1 MTGAAAVQRYLV
13 LASSLLI
20 QVCLGGVYAWSVFV
34 PWLVE
39 DHGLTTTQTQ
49 AVFGTTIAVFTVVM
63 VYSGRVVERLG
74 PRVLTAIAGVLFA
87 GGYAVA
93 SLSGASFVGLLAG
106 IGVLAG
112 AGIGAGY
119 VCPLTVSMKWFPD
132 HKGLI
137 TGITVAGF
145 AGGAVVLSIGAQRLW
160 SAGLSVP
167 QVLLAVGLVYGAVIV
182 LSGLTLAVPPAGAG
196 HRSRVEVLPIVR
208 QPLFWSLVVG
218 MFSGTF
224 AGLLIIGNL
233 KPLALS
239 EGISAPAATAAIS
252 ALAFG
257 NAAGR
262 ILWGWLYDRVGQPV
276 IPVSL
281 LVLGGT
287 VAALALAR
295 TDVAFILCAA
305 AVGFGFGACFVVY
318 AAHVA
323 AQWGAA
329 AVGAVYPLVFLAY
342 GLSGIMG
349 PLTGGWLF
357 DTTSSYGPAITVGA
371 VLTTVSAGV
380 LALRHRRPVADRA

>member
-1 MTGAAAVQRYLV
+1 MQRYLV
-13 LASSLLI
+13 LAAALLI

-34 PWLVE
+34 PWLMA

-63 VYSGRVVERLG
+63 VYSGRIVERRG

-93 SLSGASFVGLLAG
+93 SLSGASFPGLIVG
-106 IGVLAG
+106 IGILAG

-145 AGGAVVLSIGAQRLW
+145 ASGAVVLSVGAQRLW
-160 SAGLSVP
+160 TAGLSAP
-167 QVLLAVGLVYGAVIV
+167 QILLAVGLVYGAIIV
-182 LSGLTLAVPPAGAG
+182 LSGLMLAVPPTQADQGT
-196 HRSRVEVLPIVR
+196 RIKVWPVVR
-208 QPLFWSLVVG
+208 QPLFWSLVIG

-252 ALAFG
+252 AFAFG

-262 ILWGWLYDRVGQPV
+262 IVWGWLYDRVGQPV
-276 IPVSL
+276 IPASL
-281 LVLGGT
+281 LV
-287 VAALALAR
+287 
-295 TDVAFILCAA
+295 
-305 AVGFGFGACFVVY
+305 
-318 AAHVA
+318 
-323 AQWGAA
+323 
-329 AVGAVYPLVFLAY
+329 LAY

-357 DTTSSYGPAITVGA
+357 DTTSSYVPAITVAA

-380 LALRHRRPVADRA
+380 LALRQRRAIADRA

>member
-1 MTGAAAVQRYLV
+1 MHRYLV
-13 LASSLLI
+13 LAAALLI

-34 PWLVE
+34 PWLMA

-63 VYSGRVVERLG
+63 VYSGRIVERRG
-74 PRVLTAIAGVLFA
+74 PRVLTAVAGALFA
-87 GGYAVA
+87 AGYTVA
-93 SLSGASFVGLLAG
+93 ALSGASFPGLIVG

-132 HKGLI
+132 HRGLI

-145 AGGAVVLSIGAQRLW
+145 AAGAVVLSVGAQRLW
-160 SAGLSVP
+160 SAGLSAP
-167 QVLLAVGLVYGAVIV
+167 QILLAVGLVYGAIIV
-182 LSGLTLAVPPAGAG
+182 LSGLLLAVPPAKAERGA
-196 HRSRVEVLPIVR
+196 RIAVRPILR
-208 QPLFWSLVVG
+208 QPLFWSLVIG

-252 ALAFG
+252 AFAFG

-281 LVLGGT
+281 LVLGAT
-287 VAALALAR
+287 VAALVLAR
-295 TDVAFILCAA
+295 NDVAFILCAA

-342 GLSGIMG
+342 GLSGIAG

-357 DTTSSYGPAITVGA
+357 DTTSSYVPAIA
-371 VLTTVSAGV
+371 VAAILTTASAGV
-380 LALRHRRPVADRA
+380 VALRHRRPVTDRA

>member
-1 MTGAAAVQRYLV
+1 MTGVPAVQRYLV
-13 LASSLLI
+13 LAAALLI

-34 PWLVE
+34 PWLMA

-63 VYSGRVVERLG
+63 VYSGRIVERRG

-93 SLSGASFVGLLAG
+93 SLSGASFPGLIVG
-106 IGVLAG
+106 IGILAG

-145 AGGAVVLSIGAQRLW
+145 ASGAVVLSVGAQRLW
-160 SAGLSVP
+160 TAGLSAP
-167 QVLLAVGLVYGAVIV
+167 QILLAVGLVYGAIIV
-182 LSGLTLAVPPAGAG
+182 LSGLMLAVPPTQADQGT
-196 HRSRVEVLPIVR
+196 RIKVWPVVR
-208 QPLFWSLVVG
+208 QPLFWSLVIG

-252 ALAFG
+252 AFAFG

-262 ILWGWLYDRVGQPV
+262 IVWGWLYDRVGQPV
-276 IPVSL
+276 IPASL
-281 LVLGGT
+281 LVLGAT
-287 VAALALAR
+287 VAALTLAR
-295 TDVAFILCAA
+295 NDAAFILCAA

-323 AQWGAA
+323 ARWGAA

-357 DTTSSYGPAITVGA
+357 DTTSSYVPAITVAA

-380 LALRHRRPVADRA
+380 LALRQRRAIADRA

>member
-1 MTGAAAVQRYLV
+1 MQRYLV

-63 VYSGRVVERLG
+63 VYSGRAVERLG
-74 PRVLTAIAGVLFA
+74 PRVLTAVAGVLFA
-87 GGYAVA
+87 GGYTIA
-93 SLSGASFVGLLAG
+93 SLSGAGFVGLLAG

-182 LSGLTLAVPPAGAG
+182 LSGLTLTVPPASAG
-196 HRSRVEVLPIVR
+196 QRSRIAVLPIVR

-262 ILWGWLYDRVGQPV
+262 ILWGWLYDHVGQPV
-276 IPVSL
+276 IPISL

-295 TDVAFILCAA
+295 TDAAFILCAA

-323 AQWGAA
+323 AQWGAV

>member
-1 MTGAAAVQRYLV
+1 MTSQAVRRYLI

-34 PWLVE
+34 PWLVA

-49 AVFGTTIAVFTVVM
+49 AVFGTTIAVFTLVM
-63 VYSGRVVERLG
+63 VYMGRIVERRG
-74 PRVLTAIAGVLFA
+74 PRLLTAIAGVLFA
-87 GGYAVA
+87 SGYALA
-93 SLSGASFVGLLAG
+93 ALSGATFAGLMAG

-119 VCPLTVSMKWFPD
+119 VCPLTVSMKWFPN

-145 AGGAVVLSIGAQRLW
+145 GSGAVVLSVGAQRLAD
-160 SAGLSVP
+160 AGLSVP
-167 QVLLAVGLVYGAVIV
+167 QMLLAIGLVYGAIIVI
-182 LSGLTLAVPPAGAG
+182 SGSLLAVPASGAG
-196 HRSRVEVLPIVR
+196 QGARWHVMPILR
-208 QPLFWSLVVG
+208 QPLFWGLALG

-224 AGLLIIGNL
+224 AGLLVIGNL
-233 KPLALS
+233 KPLALTG
-239 EGISAPAATAAIS
+239 GIGAPAATAAIS
-252 ALAFG
+252 AFAVG

-262 ILWGWLYDRVGQPV
+262 VTWGWLYDRLGPPV

-281 LVLGGT
+281 LVLGAA
-287 VAALALAR
+287 VATLALAR
-295 TDVAFILCAA
+295 NEGAFIVCAA
-305 AVGFGFGACFVVY
+305 AIGFGFGACFVVY

-323 AQWGAA
+323 AWWGAA

-342 GLSGIMG
+342 GLSGILG

-357 DTTSSYGPAITVGA
+357 DTTSSYLPAIMIASALATA
-371 VLTTVSAGV
+371 SAGL
-380 LALRHRRPVADRA
+380 LALRGRQPVPDRA

>member
-1 MTGAAAVQRYLV
+1 MQRYLV

-34 PWLVE
+34 PWLVA

-63 VYSGRVVERLG
+63 VYSGRIVERRG
-74 PRVLTAIAGVLFA
+74 PRVLTTIAGVLFGA
-87 GGYAVA
+87 GYAVA
-93 SLSGASFVGLLAG
+93 ALSGASFTGLMAG

-119 VCPLTVSMKWFPD
+119 VCPLTVSMKWFPN

-145 AGGAVVLSIGAQRLW
+145 GSGAVVLSIGAQRLW
-160 SAGLSVP
+160 STGLPVS
-167 QVLLAVGLVYGAVIV
+167 QILLAVGLVYGAVIV
-182 LSGLTLAVPPAGAG
+182 LSGLMLAVPPASGE
-196 HRSRVEVLPIVR
+196 HRSRVKVLPIVR
-208 QPLFWSLVVG
+208 QPLFWSLVLG

-233 KPLALS
+233 KPLALA
-239 EGISAPAATAAIS
+239 EGVSAPAATIAIS

-262 ILWGWLYDRVGQPV
+262 ILWGWLYDRAGQPV
-276 IPVSL
+276 IPISL
-281 LVLGGT
+281 LVLGAT
-287 VAALALAR
+287 LAALALAR
-295 TDVAFILCAA
+295 TDGAFILCAA

-323 AQWGAA
+323 AQWGAV

-357 DTTSSYGPAITVGA
+357 DTTSSYGPAIMVA
-371 VLTTVSAGV
+371 AILTTASAGV

>member
-1 MTGAAAVQRYLV
+1 MTGVSAARRYLV

-87 GGYAVA
+87 GGYTVA
-93 SLSGASFVGLLAG
+93 SLSGADFVGLIVG

-145 AGGAVVLSIGAQRLW
+145 ACGAVVLSIGAQRLW

-167 QVLLAVGLVYGAVIV
+167 EVLLAVGLVYGAVIV
-182 LSGLTLAVPPAGAG
+182 LSGLTLAVPQAGAG
-196 HRSRVEVLPIVR
+196 HRSRTEVLPIVR

-239 EGISAPAATAAIS
+239 EGVGAPAATAAIS

-276 IPVSL
+276 IPISL
-281 LVLGGT
+281 LVLGAT

-295 TDVAFILCAA
+295 NDGAFVLCAA

-329 AVGAVYPLVFLAY
+329 AVGAVYPLIFLAY